1 MTTNSNQTTKPAK
14 PARSIHFVEISF
26 IVLSSVHIALAVV
39 AFHTGDN
46 ETGLKEVFSGLMNI
60 LIYLM
65 LRIIRAKD
73 DTINILASEN
83 HRLIKEMEDYKLEL
97 RQEVQD
103 FKHGMRI

>member
-1 MTTNSNQTTKPAK
+1 MTTNNSQTTKSTK
-14 PARSIHFVEISF
+14 SRTIHFIEISF
-26 IVLSSVHIALAVV
+26 IFLVCVHIALAVV
-39 AFHTGDN
+39 AFYTGDN
-46 ETGLKEVFSGLMNI
+46 ETGLKEIFSGLMNI

-83 HRLIKEMEDYKLEL
+83 HRLIKEMDDYKLEL
-97 RQEVQD
+97 MKEVQE

>member
-1 MTTNSNQTTKPAK
+1 MTTNNNQTTK
-14 PARSIHFVEISF
+14 PARSIHFIEISF
-26 IVLSSVHIALAVV
+26 IFLVCVHIALAVV
-39 AFHTGDN
+39 AFYTGDN
-46 ETGLKEVFSGLMNI
+46 ETGLKEIFSGLMNI

-83 HRLIKEMEDYKLEL
+83 HRLIKEMDDYKLEL
-97 RQEVQD
+97 MKEVQE

>member
-1 MTTNSNQTTKPAK
+1 MTTNSNQTAK
-14 PARSIHFVEISF
+14 PTRSIHFVEISF
-26 IVLSSVHIALAVV
+26 IVLSSVHIALAVL

-46 ETGLKEVFSGLMNI
+46 ETGLKEIFSGLMNI

>member
-1 MTTNSNQTTKPAK
+1 MTTNNNQTTKPAK
-14 PARSIHFVEISF
+14 SRSIHFIEISF
-26 IVLSSVHIALAVV
+26 IFLVCVHIALAVV
-39 AFHTGDN
+39 AFYTGDN
-46 ETGLKEVFSGLMNI
+46 ETGLKEIFSGLMNI

-83 HRLIKEMEDYKLEL
+83 RRLIKEMDDYKLEL
-97 RQEVQD
+97 MKEVQE

>member
-1 MTTNSNQTTKPAK
+1 MTTNNNQTTKSTK
-14 PARSIHFVEISF
+14 SRTIHFIEISF
-26 IVLSSVHIALAVV
+26 IFLVCVHIALAGV
-39 AFHTGDN
+39 AFYTGDN

-83 HRLIKEMEDYKLEL
+83 HRLIKEMDDYKLEL
-97 RQEVQD
+97 MKEVQE

>member
-1 MTTNSNQTTKPAK
+1 MTTNNNQTTKPT
-14 PARSIHFVEISF
+14 RSIHFIEISF
-26 IVLSSVHIALAVV
+26 IFLVCVHIALAVV
-39 AFHTGDN
+39 AFYTGDN
-46 ETGLKEVFSGLMNI
+46 ETGLKEIFSGLMNI

-83 HRLIKEMEDYKLEL
+83 HRLIKEMDDYKLEL
-97 RQEVQD
+97 MKEVQE